1 MYKVMKM
8 IQHFKN
14 KFKILSNFFK
24 QKHFNHNV
32 KKLKAP
38 KHEYIF
44 SKYSQNL
51 NISEIFW
58 ACYRKN
64 NFPIIFPKYK
74 KPDFLTSSK
83 FKISRFK
90 SNQFDLKRDIF

>member
-51 NISEIFW
+51 NISEIF
-58 ACYRKN
+58 
-64 NFPIIFPKYK
+64 
-74 KPDFLTSSK
+74 
-83 FKISRFK
+83 
-90 SNQFDLKRDIF
+90 